1 MKFKILSFAL
11 LCLIQTNLFSQTTE
25 NVLPNW
31 ALGGFE
37 RPCKANPIISPNA
50 NSKFF
55 CPMNQS
61 EVKWEESDT
70 FNPAAVVKDGKICV
84 LYRAEDNSAVGI
96 GSRVSRVGLAETED
110 GVSMTKR
117 PSPVF
122 FPADDNNKQYEWPGG
137 CEDPRVAVTEDGT
150 YVIFYTSWDR
160 SVARLCVATSA
171 DLLNWTKHGPVFAKA
186 YGGKY
191 LNTWS
196 KASSIVTK
204 VVTGKLVVAKVNG
217 KYFMYWG
224 EYKTHCAVSED
235 LVNWTPLENEAGE
248 LLVLANTRKGFFDS
262 DLVECGPPAIITD
275 KGILLLYN
283 GKNKTNND
291 RDFRFNPGTY
301 SAGQMLFD
309 LNDPTKLIDRLDVP
323 FFRPMESYEK
333 SGQYKDGTVFIE
345 GLVYFK
351 KKWFL
356 YYGCAD
362 SKVGVAIYDP
372 TRIIHGDII
381 PDNPKGNGIGYYPF
395 RGLGN
400 KKVSIYASS
409 GETNAGES
417 AFNLLCFE
425 KQNKWCEDKTQN
437 PWVIFELNDYYDIN
451 KLVFR
456 DVAPYESGNGNV
468 PEYWIYTSTAG
479 VNDNDWV
486 LALHKTDQG
495 SIDVKVD
502 SFSTPIKSRYIK
514 FVASRGVRTDNGATE
529 NAIRIYGFDIFGTLA
544 ETVDRGDLVSVG
556 KSVLDFYDAKNYYD
570 QPLHLLDGNL
580 NADNFWQFD
589 RAGSADSLKYVII
602 DLENE
607 YEIEK
612 FKLYDAGNFDSK
624 SYNLSGYKIY
634 VSEEKPDLDLIT
646 PLIDK
651 NTVWRKVVDVTDV
664 KLQNTKTNVIEPVTS
679 RYVKLEI
686 PLSRS
691 SVLNRIYQFEVYKKN
706 TLNGNSQMSLSNI
719 KVWPNYLKAGETLN
733 FEMNESGKLSVY
745 SVQGNLVLKSDLHK
759 NINNCDVDLPVGC
772 YVANI
777 NTNHKSKRFK
787 FVVH

>member
-1 MKFKILSFAL
+1 M
-11 LCLIQTNLFSQTTE
+11 
-25 NVLPNW
+25 
-31 ALGGFE
+31 
-37 RPCKANPIISPNA
+37 
-50 NSKFF
+50 
-55 CPMNQS
+55 
-61 EVKWEESDT
+61 
-70 FNPAAVVKDGKICV
+70 
-84 LYRAEDNSAVGI
+84 
-96 GSRVSRVGLAETED
+96 
-110 GVSMTKR
+110 
-117 PSPVF
+117 
-122 FPADDNNKQYEWPGG
+122 
-137 CEDPRVAVTEDGT
+137 
-150 YVIFYTSWDR
+150 
-160 SVARLCVATSA
+160 
-171 DLLNWTKHGPVFAKA
+171 
-186 YGGKY
+186 
-191 LNTWS
+191 
-196 KASSIVTK
+196 
-204 VVTGKLVVAKVNG
+204 
-217 KYFMYWG
+217 
-224 EYKTHCAVSED
+224 
-235 LVNWTPLENEAGE
+235 
-248 LLVLANTRKGFFDS
+248 
-262 DLVECGPPAIITD
+262 
-275 KGILLLYN
+275 
-283 GKNKTNND
+283 
-291 RDFRFNPGTY
+291 
-301 SAGQMLFD
+301 
-309 LNDPTKLIDRLDVP
+309 
-323 FFRPMESYEK
+323 
-333 SGQYKDGTVFIE
+333 
-345 GLVYFK
+345 
-351 KKWFL
+351 
-356 YYGCAD
+356 
-362 SKVGVAIYDP
+362 GVAIYDP